1 MLARLSKVT
10 FRTVPPVLL
19 AGANHP
25 FAPDLLKLA
34 DETDMDV
41 LNSCMETMV
50 ECYHAE
56 LMPVAGQLTARLVRI
71 HPISCI
77 HILIGVLVRIVYACC

>member
-1 MLARLSKVT
+1 MAPILSYT
-10 FRTVPPVLL
+10 DPWLSLL
-19 AGANHP
+19 VD
-25 FAPDLLKLA
+25 FLKLS

-56 LMPVAGQLTARLVRI
+56 LMPVAGQLTARLV
-71 HPISCI
+71 SA
-77 HILIGVLVRIVYACC
+77 VA